1 MGGKPLLF
9 ADSTK
14 LQIAII
20 KLSELL
26 QIFVIYMHKHILL
39 NVRTYIEICMLAC
52 TPTYKPWK
60 VFSVKNENGPKTNSK
75 DSFLKF
81 FKEKLKEKFHK
92 TDARTS

>member
-1 MGGKPLLF
+1 
-9 ADSTK
+9 
-14 LQIAII
+14 
-20 KLSELL
+20 
-26 QIFVIYMHKHILL
+26 
-39 NVRTYIEICMLAC
+39 MLAC